1 MIDNSRP
8 SIQVDLSEFKLHL
21 HLNNK
26 TQWTL
31 HFDSPSRRFYLSV
44 IALVVNEMKKTGK
57 ITSIPLEG
65 HSALLALLNETIGGS
80 AGTSDQGHL
89 LRRIYRK
96 WKDALPDLENGP
108 LFKVIGRKKEL
119 EDGGGK
125 NYHFTETEKDNWAN
139 LFEYKGSQE
148 NVRLRFSIDKIG
160 ANLDDVVI
168 SYEDSQNGGAW
179 EKFVSSLGQK
189 EEEERKSTNL
199 VPQEDETPVTPAKKW
214 KIALRGR
221 WQWAA
226 LAAAIVLVVLTFVI
240 WKFFFY
246 ASPDNVA
253 SVKRMAFPLPD
264 KPSIAVLPFNNMS
277 GDPKEDYFS
286 DGLTEQIITSLSTVH
301 SLFVIAR
308 NSTFVYKGKP
318 VKIQK
323 VAEDLGV
330 RYVLEGSVQKS
341 GDKVRITAQ
350 LIDAITSHHV
360 WGEHYDREFKD
371 IFALQDEITIKI
383 LRALRIEL
391 TDGAQARQWAQRPI
405 KNLKAYVLNYQGNDF
420 IKNGTKQDNDTA
432 RHLFEEAIALDPEF
446 VCPYVNLGM
455 AHFWDARNGWSE
467 SPAKSIQRA
476 FELAQ
481 KAVAMDD
488 SYDLGHSLL
497 GAVYLA
503 MRQHDKAIAE
513 GKKAI
518 ALNPNGALAFIWLAG
533 FVGVSGNWEE
543 SAMHAK
549 QSIRLHPF
557 PGPFNITC

>member
-1 MIDNSRP
+1 MEERP
-8 SIQVDLSEFKLHL
+8 TESGRSSSFQGAWEERKKKGMGQSAKSIHL
-21 HLNNK
+21 PK
-26 TQWTL
+26 Q
-31 HFDSPSRRFYLSV
+31 
-44 IALVVNEMKKTGK
+44 KKM
-57 ITSIPLEG
+57 
-65 HSALLALLNETIGGS
+65 
-80 AGTSDQGHL
+80 
-89 LRRIYRK
+89 
-96 WKDALPDLENGP
+96 
-108 LFKVIGRKKEL
+108 IGRISL
-119 EDGGGK
+119 STWG
-125 NYHFTETEKDNWAN
+125 AN
-139 LFEYKGSQE
+139 E
-148 NVRLRFSIDKIG
+148 NVRLKFAVDKIG

-168 SYEDSQNGGAW
+168 IYEDSRNGDAW
-179 EKFVSSLGQK
+179 ENFVSSLGQK
-189 EEEERKSTNL
+189 EEEERKPTNL
-199 VPQEDETPVTPAKKW
+199 VPQEDETPVTPAKKR

-341 GDKVRITAQ
+341 GDRVRITAQ

-360 WGEHYDREFKD
+360 WSEHYDREFKD

-391 TDGAQARQWAQRPI
+391 TEGEQARHW
-405 KNLKAYVLNYQGNDF
+405 
-420 IKNGTKQDNDTA
+420 TKGGRKT
-432 RHLFEEAIALDPEF
+432 
-446 VCPYVNLGM
+446 
-455 AHFWDARNGWSE
+455 
-467 SPAKSIQRA
+467 
-476 FELAQ
+476 
-481 KAVAMDD
+481 
-488 SYDLGHSLL
+488 
-497 GAVYLA
+497 
-503 MRQHDKAIAE
+503 
-513 GKKAI
+513 
-518 ALNPNGALAFIWLAG
+518 
-533 FVGVSGNWEE
+533 
-543 SAMHAK
+543 
-549 QSIRLHPF
+549 
-557 PGPFNITC
+557 